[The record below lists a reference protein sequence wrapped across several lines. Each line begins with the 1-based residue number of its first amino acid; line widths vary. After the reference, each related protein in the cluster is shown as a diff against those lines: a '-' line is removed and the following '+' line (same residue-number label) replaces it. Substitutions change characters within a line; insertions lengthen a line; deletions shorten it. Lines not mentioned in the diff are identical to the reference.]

1 MMTHATYQPE
11 ERARQYRIL
20 TEQAIDLA
28 LKSRWEEA
36 AAINRRLLELNPR
49 DLSALNRLGKSL
61 SELGE
66 YDEARSSYASALELD
81 PENNIARKNLAR
93 LEQLGTADGAAR
105 LTAERIDPR
114 LFIEETGKTGFTN
127 VVDVAPT
134 SVLAR
139 LSAGEQ
145 VHLRRE
151 GSLLYV
157 ETAAGQRIGRVEPRL
172 ANRLIKFMDGGNQ
185 YAAGIAEMHGRDVR
199 LIIRETFQHPSQ
211 FGKVSFP
218 AHGPTGETIRPYT
231 KDTMLRY
238 EQEEDD
244 EFGDDSDD
252 GEFGE
257 EEEAEEG
264 AEPEL
269 EEDSFLNTE
278 E

>member
-1 MMTHATYQPE
+1 MTHATYQPE
-11 ERARQYRIL
+11 ERARQYRLL

-36 AAINRRLLELNPR
+36 AAINRRLLEMFPR
-49 DLSALNRLGKSL
+49 DLSTLNRMGKAL
-61 SELGE
+61 SELGQ
-66 YDEARSSYASALELD
+66 YDEARQSYATALEMD

-93 LEQLGTADGAAR
+93 LEQLSTADGAAR
-105 LTAERIDPR
+105 PTTDRMDPR

-127 VVDVAPT
+127 LVDLAPPA
-134 SVLAR
+134 VMAR

-145 VHLRRE
+145 VHLHHE

-157 ETAAGQRIGRVEPRL
+157 ETAAGERVGRVEPRL
-172 ANRLIKFMDGGNQ
+172 ANRLIKFMRGGNQ
-185 YAAGIAEMHGRDVR
+185 YAAGITEIDGHGVR
-199 LIIRETFQHPSQ
+199 LIIRETFQDPSQ

-218 AHGPTGETIRPYT
+218 AQGSAAETVRPYI

-238 EQEEDD
+238 EQEEED
-244 EFGDDSDD
+244 EFGEDGEE

-269 EEDSFLNTE
+269 EEDSFNLTE